1 MVEIQQK
8 ITHFTE
14 RIHQLNHQY
23 YQNSVSEVSDFEF
36 DAMLKELA
44 ELEKQ
49 YPEYALPDS
58 PTQRVGGTITKEFRQ
73 ITHQYPMLSLGN
85 TYSKEELQDF
95 DERVRKGL
103 DGAHY
108 EYVCELKIDGVAIS
122 LIYENGILS
131 QAITRGDGVRGD
143 EVTANAKTIKRLP
156 LRLLKGNYPSKFEV
170 RGEIVMPFSVFNA
183 INAEKEDIGE
193 PALANPRNA
202 ASGTLK
208 MQDSGVVAQRKLD
221 CYLYYLLGENLPAKT
236 HEEYLNL
243 LAEWGLPISKTWKKC
258 SNLDEVFDFIELWE
272 NERFNLPMGMDGIVI
287 KINSIAQQ
295 QELGFTAKVPRWAIS
310 YKYKAESAVTVLESI
325 SYQIGRTGAV
335 TPVANLKPVQLAG
348 TKVKRATLHN
358 ADEIARLDLRVGD
371 YVHVEKG
378 GEIIP
383 KITAVDLSKRGI
395 FSEPTIF
402 LSTCPSCQSIL
413 LRNEGEAAWYC
424 PNEYGCPP
432 QIKGKIEHFIQ
443 RKAMNIDGLGAET
456 IDLLFEKKL
465 VETSGDLYALTYEQL
480 IGLERFADKSAKNVL
495 AGIEKSKSQP
505 FPKVLFGMGI
515 RFVGATVAEKL
526 TGHFGSL
533 ENIQKASNEELI
545 QAPEIGE
552 RIAWSV
558 INFFQRP
565 ESSAF
570 VEKLKLAGLQLEMP
584 AGAEPESDKL
594 AGYSF
599 VISGVFTLFSREELQ
614 EKIKANG
621 GKLISSVSAKVD
633 YLVAG
638 ENMGPAKMEKAQ
650 KLGVNIITEQEFLE
664 LMQNSGPQTPKGGF
678 KTSHS

>member
-1 MVEIQQK
+1 MLEIQQK
-8 ITHFTE
+8 IAELTQ
-14 RIHQLNHQY
+14 RIHYLNHQY
-23 YQNSVSEVSDFEF
+23 YQNSNSEVTDFEF
-36 DAMLKELA
+36 DASLKELS
-44 ELEKQ
+44 ELEKL
-49 YPEYALPDS
+49 YPQFSLPDS

-73 ITHQYPMLSLGN
+73 IDHQYPMLSLGN

-103 DGAHY
+103 DGAEF
-108 EYVCELKIDGVAIS
+108 EYICELKIDGVAIS
-122 LIYENGILS
+122 LIYENGVLV
-131 QAITRGDGVRGD
+131 QAVTRGDGVKGD
-143 EVTANAKTIKRLP
+143 EVTANAKTIKNLP
-156 LRLLKGNYPSKFEV
+156 LRLLHGDFPAKFEV
-170 RGEIVMPFSVFNA
+170 RGEIVMPFSVFDT
-183 INAEKEDIGE
+183 INTEREDIGE
-193 PALANPRNA
+193 APLANPRNA
-202 ASGTLK
+202 ASGTMK

-221 CYLYYLLGENLPAKT
+221 CYLYYLLGENLPSQT
-236 HEEYLNL
+236 HETSLKL
-243 LAEWGLPISKTWKKC
+243 LSDWGLPVSNTWNKCKT
-258 SNLDEVFDFIELWE
+258 LEEVYAFIEHWDK
-272 NERFNLPMGMDGIVI
+272 ERFHLPMGMDGIVI
-287 KINSIAQQ
+287 KVNSLAQQ

-325 SYQIGRTGAV
+325 SYQVGRTGAV

-371 YVHVEKG
+371 FVHVEKG

-383 KITAVDLSKRGI
+383 KITSVDLSKRGM
-395 FSEPTIF
+395 FSEPTVF
-402 LSTCPSCQSIL
+402 LTACPSCQTTL
-413 LRNEGEAAWYC
+413 LRTEGEAAWYC

-432 QIKGKIEHFIQ
+432 QLKGKIEHFIQ

-456 IDLLFEKKL
+456 IDLLFEKKM
-465 VETSGDLYALTYEQL
+465 VKDAGDLFTLTYEQL

-495 AGIEKSKSQP
+495 SGIEKSKSQP

-526 TGHFGSL
+526 AGHFGSL

-552 RIAWSV
+552 KIAWSV

-565 ESSAF
+565 ESIQF
-570 VEKLKLAGLQLEMP
+570 VEKLKIAGLQLEMP
-584 AGAEPESDKL
+584 AGAEPESDQL
-594 AGYSF
+594 AGLSF
-599 VISGVFTLFSREELQ
+599 VISGVFSTFSREELQ

-621 GKLISSVSAKVD
+621 GKLISAVSTKVD

-638 ENMGPAKMEKAQ
+638 ENMGPAKLEKAQ
-650 KLGVNIITEQEFLE
+650 KLGVKIITEKEFLE
-664 LMQNSGPQTPKGGF
+664 LMINGE
-678 KTSHS
+678 